1 MTTVLVTGGAGYVG
15 SHACKALAAAG
26 ITPVTFDNLEAGH
39 RWAVKWGPLVVG
51 DLRDTGKLDYAIRKY
66 KPAGVLH
73 FAAHAYVGESTLN
86 PLKYYDNNVA
96 GTLSLL
102 GSMQAHDIRH
112 IVFSS
117 TCATYGVPKVV
128 PIPEDHPQDP
138 INPYG
143 SSKLVVEWMLRDM
156 AFAHDLRFV
165 CLRYFNAA
173 GADPDGEI
181 GEAHSPETHLIPL
194 VLDAASGDIP
204 EIAIFGDDYD
214 TPDGTCIRDYIHVSD
229 LADAHVRALK
239 WLLSGGDAMF
249 LNLSNGKG
257 FSVRHV
263 IDAAQRVTGLKVPVV
278 VHPRRPGDP
287 PVLIGEA
294 SKARALLGWE
304 PQRHELEQQIA
315 DAWSWRRRFIQSPS
329 LSAS

>member
-66 KPAGVLH
+66 QPTGVLH

-102 GSMQAHDIRH
+102 GGMQAHGIKH

-117 TCATYGVPKVV
+117 TCATYGIPKVV

-143 SSKLVVEWMLRDM
+143 SSKLVVERMLRDM
-156 AFAHDLRFV
+156 ASAHDLRFI
-165 CLRYFNAA
+165 CFRYFNAA

-194 VLDAASGDIP
+194 VLDAARGDIP
-204 EIAIFGDDYD
+204 EITIFGDDYD

-239 WLLSGGDAMF
+239 WLLGGGDAMF

-257 FSVRHV
+257 FSVRQV
-263 IDAAQRVTGLKVPVV
+263 IDAAQRVTGLKVPMA

-287 PVLIGEA
+287 PVLVGEA
-294 SKARALLGWE
+294 SKARSLLGWE
-304 PQRHELEQQIA
+304 PQRHELERQIS
-315 DAWSWRRRFIQSPS
+315 DAWTWRQKLSRSPL